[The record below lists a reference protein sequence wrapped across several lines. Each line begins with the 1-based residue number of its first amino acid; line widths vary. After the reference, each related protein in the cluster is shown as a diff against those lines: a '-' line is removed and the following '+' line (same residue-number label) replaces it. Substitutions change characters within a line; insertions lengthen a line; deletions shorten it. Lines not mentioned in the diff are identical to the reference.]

1 MKIQEKTIT
10 VPVKVRRALEKKG
23 YKVTYLKERFKD
35 ENYYFE
41 YTFERQIKRKFFGK
55 KTQVVNIVFRKS
67 LDLTLEG
74 ETTSNMIID
83 KITKR

>member
-1 MKIQEKTIT
+1 MKFQEKTIT
-10 VPVKVRRALEKKG
+10 VPIKVRRALEKKG
-23 YKVTYLKERFKD
+23 YEVTCIKERFKD
-35 ENYYFE
+35 DNYYFE